1 MYLKNFVET
10 LPTLFISIPSL
21 TDYLPNSVL
30 VVPTLGY
37 WLFSSGE
44 DRLTQR
50 QNLFSSRP
58 SDTGIAADVSQ
69 DVNIVDVG
77 GHMRSPFDT
86 AVSRKLVG
94 GSPNDASFVASKWI
108 GDHVG
113 DLTTRPFLESVF
125 DGVLRIKAFSFASVA
140 LQACQFNTVDV
151 TLEKVAFQWIC

>member
-1 MYLKNFVET
+1 M
-10 LPTLFISIPSL
+10 
-21 TDYLPNSVL
+21 SV
-30 VVPTLGY
+30 VRGSAQEKT
-37 WLFSSGE
+37 E
-44 DRLTQR
+44 RLTQR

-125 DGVLRIKAFSFASVA
+125 DGVLRIKAFSFAAVA